1 MKKVLVVA
9 SHPDDEVLGCG
20 GTMARLV
27 SEGVHVKILIAA
39 EGLTSRQTKRDA
51 KELET
56 ELQELRNVSYEANK
70 KLGVTDVEFLA
81 LPDNRMDSM
90 DLLDV
95 IKVIEEK
102 VMAFKPDTIFTHFP
116 NDLNIDHRI
125 LSEAVLTSTRPMPGT
140 TVKEIY
146 FFEVTSSTEW
156 NFSGSP
162 SKSFSPSV
170 FFDISNY
177 LEKKIEALTIYKGE
191 MREFPHARSIQ
202 NIRNQ
207 AGFRGG
213 SVGFH
218 AAEAFMLARKLV

>member
-1 MKKVLVVA
+1 MKKVMVIA

-20 GTMARLV
+20 ATMARLV
-27 SEGVHVKILIAA
+27 SEGAQVKVLIAA
-39 EGLTSRQTKRDA
+39 EGLTSRQNKRDA
-51 KELET
+51 AELEKELK
-56 ELQELRNVSYEANK
+56 ELRNVSVEANK

-102 VMAFKPDTIFTHFP
+102 VSAFNPDTIYTHFP

-125 LSEAVLTSTRPMPGT
+125 LSEAVITSTRPMPGIK
-140 TVKEIY
+140 VKEIY

-156 NFSGSP
+156 NFSGLP
-162 SKSFSPSV
+162 SKSFAPTV
-170 FFDISNY
+170 FVDVTKFF
-177 LEKKIEALTIYKGE
+177 EKKIEALSVYKGE
-191 MREFPHARSIQ
+191 MREYPHARSIQ

-218 AAEAFMLARKLV
+218 AAEAFVLARKLV